1 MSENN
6 ENNEEMDQ
14 EITPG
19 TPEFEKMVFRLNEG
33 VNAENLQVLNYNGN
47 ELHAIQDGVYTQPV
61 YINEN
66 FNLFFLITQ
75 LIGED
80 WIVAFSQATIENE
93 NEITDFSEAIPTGTG
108 LNMLG
113 AQSPEDANRVLQ
125 YFNTLV
131 DANRGE
137 WRLIQ

>member
-6 ENNEEMDQ
+6 GHDETNE

-19 TPEFEKMVFRLNEG
+19 SPEFEKMVFKLSQG
-33 VNAENLQVLNYNGN
+33 VNAENLSVLNYNGN
-47 ELHAIQDGVYTQPV
+47 ELHEIQEGVYTQPV
-61 YINEN
+61 YITDD
-66 FNLFFLITQ
+66 FNLFFLVIK

-80 WIVAFSQATIENE
+80 WIVAFAHATIENN
-93 NEITDFSEAIPTGTG
+93 NEITDFSEALPTGVG

-113 AQSPEDANRVLQ
+113 EKSPEDANNVLQ

-131 DANRGE
+131 EANRGE